1 MNRSRHTLQRLLLA
15 ATLALPLVAP
25 PLMAQSADAPP
36 PPRDGMRHARP
47 APMCDHMGRGEHM
60 GRGGEMGGPG
70 ETPPFLRGLDLS
82 EVQRDKV
89 FAILHAQAPLMH
101 EQHKQAEKTHQAL
114 HALAL
119 ADQFDD
125 SKAAALAQ
133 QGAQAMAK
141 GMLQHLRT
149 EHQILALLTPEQRQQ
164 IERRE
169 ADGPRH
175 PPRPQ

>member
-15 ATLALPLVAP
+15 ATLALPLA
-25 PLMAQSADAPP
+25 AQSAAAPP
-36 PPRDGMRHARP
+36 PPRDGMLHERP
-47 APMCDHMGRGEHM
+47 APMCEHMGQGEHM
-60 GRGGEMGGPG
+60 GRGGHMGGPG
-70 ETPPFLRGLDLS
+70 ETPPFLRGVELS
-82 EVQRDKV
+82 EVQRDKI

-101 EQHKQAEKTHQAL
+101 EQGKQAEKTHQAL

-119 ADQFDD
+119 ADKFDD
-125 SKAAALAQ
+125 AKAAALAQ
-133 QGAQAMAK
+133 QGAQAMAQA
-141 GMLQHLRT
+141 MLQHLRS

-169 ADGPRH
+169 ADGARH